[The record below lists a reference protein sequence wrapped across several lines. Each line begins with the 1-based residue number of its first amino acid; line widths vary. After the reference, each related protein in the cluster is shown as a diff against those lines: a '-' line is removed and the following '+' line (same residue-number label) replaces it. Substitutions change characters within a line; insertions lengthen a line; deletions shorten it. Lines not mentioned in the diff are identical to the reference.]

1 MTRIQDQL
9 IGIMYAYHIARAHEM
24 HSLSGISI
32 RTGIINTLDIIS
44 NLIKNNFIVFKVAL
58 KTINLEPPIIF
69 LDNFANI

>member
-1 MTRIQDQL
+1 
-9 IGIMYAYHIARAHEM
+9 M

-32 RTGIINTLDIIS
+32 RTGIIYTLDIIS
-44 NLIKNNFIVFKVAL
+44 NLVKNNFIVFKVAL